1 MKTFSAKPSDITRK
15 WYIIDAS
22 EAPLGRVAT
31 VAANLLIGKSKPTYT
46 PHMDGGDHVIVINSN
61 NLVVTGKKTN
71 QKIYYRHS
79 HYPGGLKQAK
89 LSDKQERDE
98 TAVITHAI
106 RGMLPINKL
115 RDGRLARL
123 KVYGNEQHRHDPQ
136 KPIKISIKE
145 VKNA

>member
-1 MKTFSAKPSDITRK
+1 MKTFSAKPTDITRR

-31 VAANLLIGKSKPTYT
+31 IAANLLIGKSKPTYT
-46 PHMDGGDHVIVINSN
+46 PHIDGGDYVVIINTN
-61 NLVVTGKKTN
+61 NLVVTGKKAD

-79 HYPGGLKQAK
+79 HYPGGLKQAN
-89 LSDKQERDE
+89 LSDKQKRDE

-106 RGMLPINKL
+106 RGMLPVNKL

-123 KVYGNEQHRHDPQ
+123 KVYGNAQHNHDPQ

-145 VKNA
+145 TKNA